1 MSAIV
6 IDTNVL
12 LVADGQAEHMS
23 PQCRVACVT
32 RLERIQSGEQ
42 VVLDQSWLIL
52 NEYGNRL
59 DSKRQPTPGSAFLKW
74 LLQRTKM
81 PQHVCFVKITATN
94 KEQTVFS
101 EFPSDAQLLEEFD
114 PADRKFV
121 AVANAHG
128 EKPPILQSADSKW
141 LGWES
146 RLASHGIRLEVLCR
160 EELEA
165 IRIRKTT

>member
-12 LVADGQAEHMS
+12 LVADGQAEQMS
-23 PQCRVACVT
+23 PQCRAACVN
-32 RLERIQSGEQ
+32 RLEKVQSDEQ
-42 VVLDQSWLIL
+42 VVLDRSWLIL
-52 NEYGNRL
+52 GEYGNRL
-59 DSKRQPTPGSAFLKW
+59 DANRQPTPGSAFLKW
-74 LLQRTKM
+74 LLQRKMM
-81 PQHVCFVKITATN
+81 PQHVCFVTITAMNEEKTIF
-94 KEQTVFS
+94 T
-101 EFPSDAQLLEEFD
+101 EFPSDAVLLEDFD

-128 EKPPILQSADSKW
+128 EKPPILQSADCKW

-160 EELEA
+160 DELES

>member
-12 LVADGQAEHMS
+12 LVADRQAEQMS
-23 PQCRVACVT
+23 RQCRVACEK
-32 RLERIQSGEQ
+32 RLEKVRSGEQ
-42 VVLDQSWLIL
+42 VVLDHSYLIL
-52 NEYGNRL
+52 GEYQNKLDPNR
-59 DSKRQPTPGSAFLKW
+59 RPTPGSAFLKW
-74 LLQRTKM
+74 LLQRRKM
-81 PQHVCFVKITATN
+81 TQHVCFVTITATN
-94 KEQTVFS
+94 EERTVFA
-101 EFPSDAQLLEEFD
+101 EFPADAQLLEEFD

-160 EELEA
+160 DELEA